1 MLKYFS
7 KVGKSFVI
15 DIEGELLLELNLCV
29 IVEDKVFVILIVMV
43 KFFVGKLEKE
53 FIFFYFLI
61 SIRFLEIKEERFS
74 LIINKKNFS

>member
-29 IVEDKVFVILIVMV
+29 IVEVKVFVILIVMV